1 MTEENCADTI
11 SLNIWSTI
19 ENTLSNGS
27 SSDGTSTVHS
37 SKKTPIDTKKGR
49 IFVPGNELKKK
60 IERKG
65 YLNTICTQIN
75 RAIKDIKESLSND
88 GTKELTQFLEEKS
101 EIQSERDQKLFQLM
115 GMMVNPQAK

>member
-1 MTEENCADTI
+1 MTEENCADTS

-37 SKKTPIDTKKGR
+37 SKKTTIDTKKGR

-75 RAIKDIKESLSND
+75 RAIKDIKESLAND

>member
-1 MTEENCADTI
+1 MTEENCADTS

-37 SKKTPIDTKKGR
+37 SKKTPGR

>member
-1 MTEENCADTI
+1 MTEENCADTS

-37 SKKTPIDTKKGR
+37 SKKTTIDTKKGR